1 MLERLVG
8 EQTIRS
14 GLSRYLKR
22 HEYDTAVTS
31 DLWVAISDAWNGNKK
46 YNFTVQVIYSVQEFP
61 FLQIY
66 KILILFRN

>member
-22 HEYDTAVTS
+22 HEYDTSVTS
-31 DLWVAISDAWNGNKK
+31 DLWVAISDAWNNKK
-46 YNFTVQVIYSVQEFP
+46 YNFTVQVR
-61 FLQIY
+61 FLID
-66 KILILFRN
+66 IALG